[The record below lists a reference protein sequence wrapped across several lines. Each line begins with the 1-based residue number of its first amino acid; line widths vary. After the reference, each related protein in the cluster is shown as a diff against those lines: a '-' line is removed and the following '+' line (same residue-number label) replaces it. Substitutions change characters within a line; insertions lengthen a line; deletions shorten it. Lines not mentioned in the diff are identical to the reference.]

1 LFLQV
6 TKFINNHTCTSGGR
20 RKTTTPTS
28 DWVASKAMHILRK
41 DSSMG
46 PKELQ
51 TKLEEDQKYKIN
63 YDTVAKGGTLAM
75 I

>member
-1 LFLQV
+1 
-6 TKFINNHTCTSGGR
+6 
-20 RKTTTPTS
+20 
-28 DWVASKAMHILRK
+28 
-41 DSSMG
+41 MG
-46 PKELQ
+46 PEELQ